1 MAMQINLLSNKK
13 GVITTRQA
21 EIVSGEWK
29 VTFENA
35 PDNASA
41 IFKNSKNNELYR
53 LLAEGSCNVP
63 LSFLKCGE
71 ISITITVPQT
81 DKKKDKELIWHCE
94 GVTVQQIGDSKNL
107 LISPCDMDISSRIAQ
122 IEVTLDGFV
131 RTVVSFEKQ
140 NANLKAE
147 LEKLIEGYDID

>member
-1 MAMQINLLSNKK
+1 MQINLLSNNK

-21 EIVSGEWK
+21 EIVGGEWK
-29 VTFENA
+29 VTFDNA

-53 LLAEGSCNVP
+53 LLADGSCIVP

-71 ISITITVPQT
+71 ISITITTPKT
-81 DKKKDKELIWHCE
+81 DKKKDKEQIWHCE

-107 LISPCDMDISSRIAQ
+107 LISPCDMDIPSRIAQ
-122 IEVTLDGFV
+122 IETTLDGFV
-131 RTVVSFEKQ
+131 RSVASLEKH
-140 NANLKAE
+140 NAQLQAE

>member
-1 MAMQINLLSNKK
+1 MQINLLSNNK

-21 EIVSGEWK
+21 EIVGGEWK
-29 VTFENA
+29 VTFDNA

-53 LLAEGSCNVP
+53 LLEDSSCIVP

-71 ISITITVPQT
+71 ISITITTPKT
-81 DKKKDKELIWHCE
+81 DKKKGKEQIWHCE
-94 GVTVQQIGDSKNL
+94 GVTVQKIGDSKNL

-131 RTVVSFEKQ
+131 RAVASLDKH
-140 NANLKAE
+140 NAQLQAE

>member
-1 MAMQINLLSNKK
+1 MQINLLSNKK

-29 VTFENA
+29 VTFLQA

-53 LLAEGSCNVP
+53 LLADER
-63 LSFLKCGE
+63 
-71 ISITITVPQT
+71 
-81 DKKKDKELIWHCE
+81 
-94 GVTVQQIGDSKNL
+94 VTVQQIGDSKNL
-107 LISPCDMDISSRIAQ
+107 LISPCDMDIPSRLAQ

-131 RTVVSFEKQ
+131 RTVASLKEQ